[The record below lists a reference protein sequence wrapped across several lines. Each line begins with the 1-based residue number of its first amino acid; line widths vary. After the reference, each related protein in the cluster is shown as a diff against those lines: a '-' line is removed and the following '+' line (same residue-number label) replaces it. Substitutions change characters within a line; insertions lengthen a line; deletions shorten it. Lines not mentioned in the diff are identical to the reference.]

1 MPAEASG
8 QVFLHTVQCFPAPFR
23 VVNLLGCGDLLL
35 GLPAHASWQSSPSEG
50 TGVLWFSLITWSNF
64 CSKLLRT
71 FKPGVKPRL
80 SHWRPVRHQS
90 GYWLRLPSAFL
101 LHPLLVLSLVFE
113 HAWCQ
118 NSVLVAP
125 LSGMLCWSRFP
136 VSLPSHLCWN
146 ATAPASFQ
154 GLLWPAYIPV
164 SLDLAFRGSF
174 LCLVLIQILLPCLSF
189 MIIC

>member
-1 MPAEASG
+1 MPARASG
-8 QVFLHTVQCFPAPFR
+8 QVFLHTVQCFPASFR

-35 GLPAHASWQSSPSEG
+35 GLPAHASWQPSPSEG

-64 CSKLLRT
+64 CSKLFRT

-90 GYWLRLPSAFL
+90 GYWLGLPSAFL

-118 NSVLVAP
+118 NSVLVA
-125 LSGMLCWSRFP
+125 S
-136 VSLPSHLCWN
+136 VIWN
-146 ATAPASFQ
+146 ALLVSF
-154 GLLWPAYIPV
+154 
-164 SLDLAFRGSF
+164 
-174 LCLVLIQILLPCLSF
+174 PCLTPFSSLLECHCLSILPRPSLTSLHPCLPRPSLQWFFF
-189 MIIC
+189 MLSSYTNFISLS